1 MLEQMCDLPHKIQ
14 ISLSTSMKVCR
25 FQCAMC
31 QCAQCT
37 VLYLFALNSCD
48 HCAAVLHCDTIIV
61 FQCYV
66 VLQCTGS
73 VRQCAGSVSVGACC
87 DRSHLGNLTLT
98 RIVGRSKIYQRP
110 DQTGKVARG
119 T

>member
-1 MLEQMCDLPHKIQ
+1 
-14 ISLSTSMKVCR
+14 MKVCR
-25 FQCAMC
+25 FQCTLHT
-31 QCAQCT
+31 AQCT
-37 VLYLFALNSCD
+37 VLCLFALNSCD
-48 HCAAVLHCDTIIV
+48 FDCVAVLHCDTIIV

-66 VLQCTGS
+66 VLQCAGS
-73 VRQCAGSVSVGACC
+73 VRQGACC